1 MGMEEKQMELAGLLE
16 ESERS
21 AGLDR
26 IRQALEPQVHE
37 DFDGVHCMDCGDEIP
52 LARLQAK
59 RIFCT
64 KCQTAQEHRSKGF
77 RR

>member
-1 MGMEEKQMELAGLLE
+1 MEEKQMELAGLLE

-37 DFDGVHCMDCGDEIP
+37 DFDGVHCMDCGD
-52 LARLQAK
+52 
-59 RIFCT
+59 
-64 KCQTAQEHRSKGF
+64 
-77 RR
+77 